1 MFTEVKKI
9 IANHAGQI
17 DSMKAALAEQKKT
30 IYQDNDYSMSY
41 KDKQFAEAKEKYDAD
56 RLALINQ
63 SRTALDDAYAAIFT
77 KLEDAITAEIGQETI
92 SELQM
97 LSDMTVSEFEITA
110 YAKKFAGKYKAL
122 RLLNKVAEKNDIPF
136 TYVTDDDIVCD
147 LNTLKGDIVN
157 LFNIYDGEKVLLKDY
172 KPRYV
177 LLSATDSVTDNLFV
191 KIEAEFKDFMNP
203 FVGTRPYN
211 SMSAIVKNG

>member
-9 IANHAGQI
+9 IANHASQI
-17 DSMKAALAEQKKT
+17 DTMKTALAEQKKT
-30 IYQDNDYSMSY
+30 IYQDNDHSISY
-41 KDKQFAEAKEKYDAD
+41 KDRRFAEAKENYDAD
-56 RLALINQ
+56 RLNLIYQ
-63 SRTALDDAYAAIFT
+63 SRTTLDDAYAVIFT

-97 LSDMTVSEFEITA
+97 LCDMTVSEFEITA

-122 RLLNKVAEKNDIPF
+122 RLLNKVAEKNNIPF

-147 LNTLKGDIVN
+147 LNTLKGTIIQFIN
-157 LFNIYDGEKVLLKDY
+157 TYDGILPDDY
-172 KPRYV
+172 NVRYV
-177 LLSATDSVTDNLFV
+177 LMSSTDSVSSENNLFT

-203 FVGTRPYN
+203 FVGTQKIY
-211 SMSAIVKNG
+211 